1 MAENLL
7 NKINL
12 DGTEMIISDTK
23 ARTDASKALSTA
35 NTASSTATTANT
47 NATKA
52 ISIANS
58 AKDTA
63 AKKKKALI
71 NYDSVTYTMTII
83 QGGE

>member
-23 ARTDASKALSTA
+23 ARTDASNALSTA
-35 NTASSTATTANT
+35 NAANT
-47 NATKA
+47 NATAA

-63 AKKKKALI
+63 AKKALI
-71 NYDSVTYTMTII
+71 NYDSDTYTMTIT
-83 QGGE
+83 QGGK

>member
-12 DGTEMIISDTK
+12 DGTEMIITDTK
-23 ARTDASKALSTA
+23 ARTDASNAL
-35 NTASSTATTANT
+35 STATTANT
-47 NATKA
+47 NATTA
-52 ISIANS
+52 IAIANS

-63 AKKKKALI
+63 VKKALI
-71 NYDSVTYTMTII
+71 IYDSNTYTMTIT

>member
-12 DGTEMIISDTK
+12 DGTEMIISDAK
-23 ARTDASKALSTA
+23 ARTDASNAL
-35 NTASSTATTANT
+35 STATTANT
-47 NATKA
+47 NATAA

-63 AKKKKALI
+63 IKKALI
-71 NYDSVTYTMTII
+71 NYDSDTYTMTIT

>member
-7 NKINL
+7 SKFNL
-12 DGTEMIISDTK
+12 DGTEMMIADTK
-23 ARTDASKALSTA
+23 ARADASTAASAAGTA
-35 NTASSTATTANT
+35 NA

-58 AKDTA
+58 AKATA
-63 AKKKKALI
+63 IKKALI
-71 NYDSVTYTMTII
+71 TYDSGTYTMTIK

>member
-1 MAENLL
+1 MSENLL

-23 ARTDASKALSTA
+23 ARTDASNALSTA
-35 NTASSTATTANT
+35 NAASSTATTANT
-47 NATKA
+47 NATRA

-63 AKKKKALI
+63 VKKALI
-71 NYDSVTYTMTII
+71 NYDSDTYTMTIT

>member
-1 MAENLL
+1 MPENLL

-23 ARTDASKALSTA
+23 ARTDASNALSTA

-47 NATKA
+47 NATAA

-63 AKKKKALI
+63 LKKALI
-71 NYDSVTYTMTII
+71 SYDSDTYTMTIT
-83 QGGE
+83 QGGK